1 MTTETI
7 SRTDPTTATAE
18 TINRTHPT
26 TETAKIINRTGP
38 AWETAEE
45 FTPKDPKSYMG
56 LIFARD
62 WQTHLP
68 PSPEGQLLASADFC
82 PESGDI
88 AHFILDPKSR
98 EIIIACFDSCFNE
111 PEELCYFL
119 KQENGLMAPVT
130 KAQSRKALD
139 RLNANTKIEWSYP
152 PYTKGQ
158 PKPKRYRPMGP
169 GLTPDLGDMFDDHEW
184 HTQSRRKFNEDVQS
198 SYFCGICLA
207 QMHTTCRNIALTR
220 AWVRLPGMRQCYY
233 LRTENA
239 ISPVSDTDFYGAE
252 PLRIS
257 REQLDAQEKGESQS
271 TPPEKVRMPP
281 GQQDRAGNPEG
292 GPRSVN
298 AQGAENAVQTTPW
311 KPPPR
316 KSQVT
321 HQHGPDLTAKA
332 CHASP
337 NLSSPPNSR
346 SPCQRSAP
354 GSRQPSPGPRRP
366 TAVSPAF
373 MLIWT
378 ATKPESTEGGGR
390 VSALKRQEG
399 APVLLG

>member
-7 SRTDPTTATAE
+7 SRTGSAWVTDEDITAE
-18 TINRTHPT
+18 TINRTYPT
-26 TETAKIINRTGP
+26 TASAKTINRTGP
-38 AWETAEE
+38 AWETDEE
-45 FTPKDPKSYMG
+45 ITPKDPKSYLG
-56 LIFARD
+56 LIFGRA

-68 PSPEGQLLASADFC
+68 PSPEGQLLASADYC
-82 PESGDI
+82 TESGDI

-139 RLNANTKIEWSYP
+139 RLNANAKIEWSYS

-169 GLTPDLGDMFDDHEW
+169 GLTPDFGDMLADYEW
-184 HTQSRRKFNEDVQS
+184 RTQSRRKFKEDVQA

-207 QMHTTCRNIALTR
+207 WMHTTRRNVALTR

-239 ISPVSDTDFYGAE
+239 ISAVSDTDFYGEE

-257 REQLDAQEKGESQS
+257 QEQLDAREK
-271 TPPEKVRMPP
+271 PEKPEP
-281 GQQDRAGNPEG
+281 QQ
-292 GPRSVN
+292 
-298 AQGAENAVQTTPW
+298 T
-311 KPPPR
+311 
-316 KSQVT
+316 KS
-321 HQHGPDLTAKA
+321 
-332 CHASP
+332 
-337 NLSSPPNSR
+337 SR
-346 SPCQRSAP
+346 SRRTSTAP
-354 GSRQPSPGPRRP
+354 PQ
-366 TAVSPAF
+366 
-373 MLIWT
+373 
-378 ATKPESTEGGGR
+378 R
-390 VSALKRQEG
+390 VS
-399 APVLLG
+399 

>member
-7 SRTDPTTATAE
+7 NRTDSAWVTDEDITAE

-38 AWETAEE
+38 AWETDEE
-45 FTPKDPKSYMG
+45 ITPKDPKSYMG

-62 WQTHLP
+62 WRTHLP
-68 PSPEGQLLASADFC
+68 PSPEGQLLASADYC

-139 RLNANTKIEWSYP
+139 RLNANAKIEWSYP

-169 GLTPDLGDMFDDHEW
+169 GLTPDFGDMLADHEW
-184 HTQSRRKFNEDVQS
+184 RTQSRQKFKEDVQS
-198 SYFCGICLA
+198 SYFCRECLA
-207 QMHTTCRNIALTR
+207 QMHTTRRNGALTR

-233 LRTENA
+233 LGTENA
-239 ISPVSDTDFYGAE
+239 ISPISDTDFYGAE

-257 REQLDAQEKGESQS
+257 QEQLDAREKREKLDV
-271 TPPEKVRMPP
+271 PEKREK
-281 GQQDRAGNPEG
+281 PE
-292 GPRSVN
+292 PR
-298 AQGAENAVQTTPW
+298 QTTSSRSRRTSAA
-311 KPPPR
+311 PPR
-316 KSQVT
+316 PAESPKRISL
-321 HQHGPDLTAKA
+321 QHA
-332 CHASP
+332 
-337 NLSSPPNSR
+337 
-346 SPCQRSAP
+346 
-354 GSRQPSPGPRRP
+354 
-366 TAVSPAF
+366 
-373 MLIWT
+373 
-378 ATKPESTEGGGR
+378 
-390 VSALKRQEG
+390 
-399 APVLLG
+399 